1 MKILSP
7 TKTNI
12 NLAATAIKSG
22 GLVAF
27 PTETV
32 YGLGANGFD
41 SIAVAKI
48 FEAKNRPSFNPLIL
62 HLPSKSYLEQ
72 VTTCTNEKVM
82 LLIDSFL
89 PGPLTLV
96 LPKSKNVPEIVS
108 AGNPSVGIRIPDNKI
123 ALDFISAC
131 EVPVAAPSA
140 NMFGMLSP
148 TTAEHVAEQLGE
160 RIDFIIDGG
169 NCNVGVESTIIE
181 FDGND
186 FHILR
191 HGGLPVEKIEK
202 LLDEKLPFKS
212 DAIKPNSPGQLKS
225 HYAPRVP
232 VAFVDEVNI
241 ETVNREKTGILIF
254 SERKKFGDF
263 SSEKILSERGDM
275 EEASANLFNYLHKL
289 EEENLDLILVEKVP
303 EKGLGKAIMDRL
315 VKATN
320 RYK

>member
-7 TKTNI
+7 TKENI
-12 NLAATAIKSG
+12 RLAASAIKSG

-48 FEAKNRPSFNPLIL
+48 FKAKNRPSFNPLIL
-62 HLPSKSYLEQ
+62 HLPSKSYLEK

-82 LLIDSFL
+82 MLIENFL

-96 LPKSKNVPEIVS
+96 LPKSNNVPEIVS
-108 AGNPSVGIRIPDNKI
+108 AGNPTVGIRIPDNKI

-131 EVPVAAPSA
+131 EVPIAAPSA

-148 TTAEHVAEQLGE
+148 TTAAHVADQLGE

-169 NCNVGVESTIIE
+169 SCNVGVESTIIE
-181 FDGND
+181 FDGSR
-186 FHILR
+186 FYILR
-191 HGGLPVEKIEK
+191 HGGLPVEKIES

-232 VAFVDEVNI
+232 VAFIDEVNLEKI
-241 ETVNREKTGILIF
+241 NREKTGILVF
-254 SERKKFGDF
+254 SKREKFGKF
-263 SSEKILSERGDM
+263 PSEKVLSENGNL
-275 EEASANLFNYLHKL
+275 EEASANLFNYLHKF
-289 EEENLDLILVEKVP
+289 EEENLELILVEKVP
-303 EKGLGKAIMDRL
+303 EEGLGKAIMDRL
-315 VKATN
+315 IKATN